1 MIEPE
6 SGKISCKKNPF
17 IHPSIKKE
25 QTKGLM
31 TVPNKPGTIISA
43 NKETPVYF
51 CDWASLSVDGT
62 SDGA

>member
-17 IHPSIKKE
+17 IHSSIKKE

-31 TVPNKPGTIISA
+31 TVPNKPGTIINA
-43 NKETPVYF
+43 TKETPAYF
-51 CDWASLSVDGT
+51 CD
-62 SDGA
+62 